1 MPLDRALALLALLM
15 VAVCAACGD
24 DDASKARTTSLEGR
38 GVIIGTVAL
47 APGEA
52 LPEYSGPNA
61 ALRTLLPGRARELP
75 ADCPEPGAPLHP
87 VGLTSDGL
95 LGGVVVVASDFT
107 GGVSRPARIHD
118 VSIRGCRL
126 QPSLVDATRGDRLRV
141 RNYDPFPYA
150 PSLGSPHEEQP
161 LPRGEPVMI
170 PLGASG
176 VETIL
181 CPLSAPCG
189 RTDVVT
195 LNHPLHARTDAH
207 GHYRIEGFPIG
218 QRVRLSAWHPL
229 FEESST
235 HVWLERGE
243 TRRVDL
249 MLSPRQP

>member
-1 MPLDRALALLALLM
+1 MPLDRALALLALLT
-15 VAVCAACGD
+15 VALCAACAD
-24 DDASKARTTSLEGR
+24 DDASKRRTTPLEGR
-38 GVIIGTVAL
+38 GVIVGTVAL

-52 LPEYSGPNA
+52 LPEYSGANA
-61 ALRTLLPGRARELP
+61 ALRTLLPGRPRELP
-75 ADCPEPGAPLHP
+75 ADCPEPGAPLRP

-95 LGGVVVVASDFT
+95 LSGVLLVASDFT
-107 GGVSRPARIHD
+107 GGVSRPARVHD

-150 PSLGSPHEEQP
+150 PSLGSAREELP
-161 LPRGEPVMI
+161 LPRDKPVMI
-170 PLGASG
+170 PLGGSG

-181 CPLSAPCG
+181 CPLTAPCG

-195 LNHPLHARTDAH
+195 LNHALHARTDAR
-207 GHYRIEGFPIG
+207 GQYRIEGFPVG

-229 FEESST
+229 FEESTT

-249 MLSPRQP
+249 LLSPRRP